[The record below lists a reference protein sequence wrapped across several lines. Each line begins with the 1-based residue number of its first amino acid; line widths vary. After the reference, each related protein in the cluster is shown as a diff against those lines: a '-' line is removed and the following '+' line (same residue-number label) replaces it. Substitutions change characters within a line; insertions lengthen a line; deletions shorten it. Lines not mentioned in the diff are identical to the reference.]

1 MLHDITHT
9 TWILNGLTQRY
20 LFFVNVKSDVG
31 CPGHKVIMW
40 PMDPG
45 CSAFQF
51 HHHNTNSLGLLLN
64 ERESTEVAYW
74 LIFFHLKEA
83 NCFFWYV
90 SSKGHMMGTKTTYT
104 IKLYFIF
111 MFIFLSLHKVLWW
124 QNPSFYHLGDVRE

>member
-9 TWILNGLTQRY
+9 TWILNGLTEIFIFCEREIWCRLSWPQGY
-20 LFFVNVKSDVG
+20 HG
-31 CPGHKVIMW
+31 

-83 NCFFWYV
+83 NCFFWHV

-104 IKLYFIF
+104 IKLYFIL

-124 QNPSFYHLGDVRE
+124 QSPFYHLGDIRE